1 MSQEQKL
8 EQETKSGKSGQK
20 NDDDKLSGI
29 YIKNELQ
36 VLFLNFFQLISRNR
50 SAEVIL
56 GIN

>member
-29 YIKNELQ
+29 YIKNEL
-36 VLFLNFFQLISRNR
+36 
-50 SAEVIL
+50 
-56 GIN
+56 